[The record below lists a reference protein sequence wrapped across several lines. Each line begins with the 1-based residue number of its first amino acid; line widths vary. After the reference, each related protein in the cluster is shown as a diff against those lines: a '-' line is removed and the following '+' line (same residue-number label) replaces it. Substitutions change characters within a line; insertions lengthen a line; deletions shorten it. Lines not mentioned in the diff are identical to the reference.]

1 MNAKLEISGGSLLL
15 LMLKTT
21 LDGLM
26 IYTGKESVIL
36 KL

>member
-15 LMLKTT
+15 LMLKTA

-26 IYTGKESVIL
+26 IYTGKESVI
-36 KL
+36 